1 MSKRFAVLVVTS
13 IVVAGSIAVAC
24 SFPDVEFATAEA
36 GPGVDPD
43 TGARSDGPT
52 GPAPPNPDVD
62 PDGGS
67 KDATSAGEAAVPI
80 DAAGCVTCD
89 CDHDGFNRLDLA
101 TGCDGGPPGKTDCDD
116 VNAAIHPGQGEFLID
131 PWPSESQH
139 KIVGDWD
146 CSGTTTK
153 QFTYNAACGLLST
166 CANGFVG
173 NPRCG
178 ETADFI
184 TCGAVLPIVGCAENS
199 RLAAGMRVQ
208 GCH

>member
-1 MSKRFAVLVVTS
+1 MKKRSLLAALAVGLILS
-13 IVVAGSIAVAC
+13 SAYAC
-24 SFPDVEFATAEA
+24 GFPDVEFATPSGE
-36 GPGVDPD
+36 GGPD
-43 TGARSDGPT
+43 TSKTAQPDGPT

-67 KDATSAGEAAVPI
+67 QDATTAGEAAVPI
-80 DAAGCVTCD
+80 DASGCVTCD

-116 VNAAIHPGQGEFLID
+116 VNAAINPGQKSFLTD
-131 PWPSESQH
+131 PWPNESQH
-139 KIVGDWD
+139 KVVGDWD
-146 CSGTTTK
+146 CSGATTK
-153 QFTYNAACGLLST
+153 QFTYDGACGLLSS

-173 NPRCG
+173 NPGCG

-184 TCGAVLPIVGCAENS
+184 TCGPAVPVVGCAENS
-199 RLAAGMRVQ
+199 RLTAGTRVQ